1 MLINVVLCQLK
12 IGAGISLAEKIHIFK
27 RKPDLLCLPEYFLMP
42 ENSSDYSLFA
52 SRYREN
58 LKHLS
63 RLSNELNTTLIG
75 GTIIEK
81 SGEDKYNT
89 SYVFKQGTKIAS
101 YRKRHPT
108 ENEKRMGIR
117 PGSRSIVFSVNGV
130 RVGILICADA
140 LDNGCFQKMQKM
152 NADIIFIPT
161 VSPLRKDDNP
171 AQKARRDQDIFVEGA
186 RTAGA
191 YIVKTC
197 GIGSIFEHRLNGR
210 SLVASPWG
218 ILWQIPSPHEQL
230 PYIHNTLLD
239 IDELREFKH
248 AALISEVLNSS
259 SNQNYN

>member
-27 RKPDLLCLPEYFLMP
+27 RKPDLMCLPEYFLMP
-42 ENSSDYSLFA
+42 ENSPDYSLFA
-52 SRYREN
+52 SRYQAN

-89 SYVFKQGTKIAS
+89 SYVFKQGAKIAS
-101 YRKRHPT
+101 YRKCHPT
-108 ENEKRMGIR
+108 ENEKQRGIR
-117 PGSRSIVFSVNGV
+117 PGNRSIVFSVNGI

-140 LDNGCFQKMQKM
+140 LDKECFKKMKKM
-152 NADIIFIPT
+152 NTDIIFIPT
-161 VSPLRKDDNP
+161 VSPLREDDNP
-171 AQKARRDQDIFVEGA
+171 SQKAQRDQEIFVEGA

-197 GIGSIFEHRLNGR
+197 GIGSIFDHQLNGR

-218 ILWQIPSPHEQL
+218 ILWQISTPHEQL
-230 PYIHNTLLD
+230 PYIHNMLLD
-239 IDELREFKH
+239 IDELWEFKH
-248 AALISEVLNSS
+248 AALISEVLNSGI
-259 SNQNYN
+259 NHN